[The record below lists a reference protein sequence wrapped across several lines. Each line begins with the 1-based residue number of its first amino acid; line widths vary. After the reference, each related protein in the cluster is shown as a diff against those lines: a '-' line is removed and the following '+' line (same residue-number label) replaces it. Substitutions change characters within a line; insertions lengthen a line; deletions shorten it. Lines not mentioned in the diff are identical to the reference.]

1 MNSGAREALTY
12 AASLM
17 HVSVEDVLTVGVDS
31 VSDARDSAI
40 RSDGNLLGS
49 RGSSTSGVTA
59 AEVVLN
65 NGVRPVSL
73 DGSIAVVGALH
84 KIHYLTVL
92 SALSKHIYDNI
103 EQIIVAKIIS
113 VVSPRYG

>member
-31 VSDARDSAI
+31 VSDARDS
-40 RSDGNLLGS
+40 G
-49 RGSSTSGVTA
+49 
-59 AEVVLN
+59 
-65 NGVRPVSL
+65 
-73 DGSIAVVGALH
+73 IAVVGALH

-92 SALSKHIYDNI
+92 SALSKHI
-103 EQIIVAKIIS
+103 
-113 VVSPRYG
+113 